1 MPVYNCLMA
10 LSDDKVYILSP
21 GGVINPD
28 YGFIPT
34 TDGTAA
40 GFWQKAYGA
49 WSKAAKRKVK

>member
-1 MPVYNCLMA
+1 MPVYNCSMA
-10 LSDDKVYILSP
+10 LSDDEVYILSP

-40 GFWQKAYGA
+40 GFWQKMYGA
-49 WSKAAKRKVK
+49 RSKAAKRKVK

>member
-1 MPVYNCLMA
+1 MPVYNCSMA

-34 TDGTAA
+34 TV
-40 GFWQKAYGA
+40 FPLEK
-49 WSKAAKRKVK
+49 SRRIR